1 MKFKMFLVLMLSSSG
16 VFAQVENEPI
26 PVIPPTT
33 VVTPPVTPPP
43 PPVTPPVVTPAPGVI
58 VVPTPTVGTTPGGIT
73 IVDPT
78 TGKTIVIQ
86 PENPT
91 DPSFHQEETFVFF
104 STGNKV
110 LKKGFYG
117 FKSKGKL
124 SAVERPI
131 TVGGTVVYAV
141 CGLNSKELKG
151 SEYLVVNGVVSQTP
165 LCTYNKNRLTYNT
178 FISQTLYKGDQIA
191 IWTKNSASKKHN
203 VILKLYNSNL
213 GE

>member
-1 MKFKMFLVLMLSSSG
+1 MLTSSG

-43 PPVTPPVVTPAPGVI
+43 PPVTPPVVTTPAPGVV
-58 VVPTPTVGTTPGGIT
+58 VVPTPTVGNNPGGIT

-78 TGKTIVIQ
+78 TGKTIVVQ

-104 STGNKV
+104 STGKSTI
-110 LKKGFYG
+110 KKGFYG
-117 FKSKGKL
+117 FKKKGKL

-131 TVGGTVVYAV
+131 SVSGTVVFAV
-141 CGLNSKELKG
+141 CGLNKNELKG
-151 SEYLVVNGVVSQTP
+151 NEYLVVNGIISSTP
-165 LCTYNKNRLTYNT
+165 LCTYNKNKLSYNR
-178 FISQTLYKGDQIA
+178 FISQTLYRGDKIA
-191 IWTKNSASKKHN
+191 IWTKNNTAKKHK
-203 VILKLYNSNL
+203 VILKMYKSNL